1 MYIDRMDDQKT
12 ALYISLLKFYLLIFL
27 LSTPTIMGNS
37 FLNLTFWQFISRIG
51 QHYKYDDING
61 IGLSYNKNGCISLIV
76 ENR

>member
-1 MYIDRMDDQKT
+1 MDDHKA

-37 FLNLTFWQFISRIG
+37 FSNLTFWQFISRIG
-51 QHYKYDDING
+51 QHYKYDDIDG
-61 IGLSYNKNGCISLIV
+61 IGLNYYKNGCISLIV